1 MKGGT
6 SRETRAAHYYFQSLM
21 NETPLSERLKEIR
34 DLVALLTPIPDMAL
48 LLGVH
53 ERTLRDELDDL
64 SSPVSLAYRQAKAEI
79 ALKLRQRDIELAEA
93 GSTTAAENVVT
104 YFHDMLREE

>member
-1 MKGGT
+1 
-6 SRETRAAHYYFQSLM
+6 M
-21 NETPLSERLKEIR
+21 NETPLSERLQEIR
-34 DLVALLTPIPDMAL
+34 NLVALLTPIPDMAL

-64 SSPVSLAYRQAKAEI
+64 ASPVSLAYRQAKAQV

>member
-1 MKGGT
+1 
-6 SRETRAAHYYFQSLM
+6 M

-34 DLVALLTPIPDMAL
+34 DLVALLTTIPDMAL

-64 SSPVSLAYRQAKAEI
+64 ASPVSLAYRQAKAQV

-93 GSTTAAENVVT
+93 GSTTAAENVVA
-104 YFHDMLREE
+104 YFRDMIREE